1 MFKFL
6 TLKGEK
12 HEVTC
17 IAKSPDRKH
26 VAVGYMDGM
35 IRVFDLATGDVTVN
49 FSGHKSAV
57 MSLNY
62 DQKGLRLVS
71 GAKV

>member
-1 MFKFL
+1 M
-6 TLKGEK
+6 
-12 HEVTC
+12 
-17 IAKSPDRKH
+17 
-26 VAVGYMDGM
+26 AVGYMDGM